1 MTVNAHTVFQ
11 LNYQKI
17 KAKHNKSSAA
27 GADDPDFYSAETNVD
42 TKLTNVL
49 QADPILEAS
58 TIQEGPATVL
68 TAGGAN
74 QLRESVLCSNQEVPG
89 VCPSPPHQLI
99 DWMNQALTVL
109 LCGEEQA
116 SPSYNVNFKV
126 QKQSTSLQPSY
137 SHCSIAN
144 GFVEVSNVVK
154 TVNYVNC

>member
-1 MTVNAHTVFQ
+1 MMRLMIIN
-11 LNYQKI
+11 
-17 KAKHNKSSAA
+17 AA

-68 TAGGAN
+68 TTGGTN
-74 QLRESVLCSNQEVPG
+74 QLRESGLYSNHEIPG
-89 VCPSPPHQLI
+89 VCPSPPNQLI

-109 LCGEEQA
+109 SCGEEQA

-126 QKQSTSLQPSY
+126 RKQSTLLQPSY

-144 GFVEVSNVVK
+144 GFSLYHIAPIKLHDMLGEMETVECNS
-154 TVNYVNC
+154 Y